1 MVMCDLFIVGYSATI
16 LFKLVDP
23 YLITFKFAQH
33 RIFSSQTLNKVASIK
48 KNQGDKPYCV
58 INKSH
63 HVIVAIDRLCI
74 SQFQAPTSP
83 RADPWG
89 IF

>member
-1 MVMCDLFIVGYSATI
+1 MVMCALRRLIDSATI

-33 RIFSSQTLNKVASIK
+33 RIFSSQTLNNVASIR
-48 KNQGDKPYCV
+48 KNLGDKLYHV

-63 HVIVAIDRLCI
+63 RVIVAVDRLRNDMCN
-74 SQFQAPTSP
+74 TSP
-83 RADPWG
+83 D
-89 IF
+89 